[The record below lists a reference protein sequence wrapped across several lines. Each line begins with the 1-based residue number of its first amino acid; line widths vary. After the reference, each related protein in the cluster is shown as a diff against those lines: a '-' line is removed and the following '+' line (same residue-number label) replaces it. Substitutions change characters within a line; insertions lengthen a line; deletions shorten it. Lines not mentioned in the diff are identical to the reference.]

1 VGQDDPYGAFRLDG
15 NIQIVKEAI
24 RKQELQLPM
33 PTHRAHDMPYDSVAA
48 FPVTWLGT
56 ILQRNIRDIFE
67 MNRARKG
74 EELKVEDVKS
84 PHLNEWCVL
93 TCEDETDQLL
103 LRIDRWHY
111 PAMRDLI
118 FAARM
123 NQDLILVKGMRPKNA
138 GSRQIYVKKM
148 WVIDPTDDDEEM
160 IDGEDD
166 DIEELE
172 PIAA

>member
-1 VGQDDPYGAFRLDG
+1 
-15 NIQIVKEAI
+15 
-24 RKQELQLPM
+24 
-33 PTHRAHDMPYDSVAA
+33 
-48 FPVTWLGT
+48 
-56 ILQRNIRDIFE
+56 
-67 MNRARKG
+67 
-74 EELKVEDVKS
+74 
-84 PHLNEWCVL
+84 LNEWCVL